1 MFVHS
6 VEDDVSTD
14 KESSVLKLNIV
25 AKFMAIAVSSC
36 QASKLDHLLKE
47 KRGMSSLGSVAD
59 HEVGHLCRIVCAV
72 NLHYLKE
79 LLKKIW
85 AFNIGHD
92 AGNNAGSLP
101 LDIRMQCFFKGNLQ
115 NPYLLAI

>member
-59 HEVGHLCRIVCAV
+59 HEVGHLCCIMCIV
-72 NLHYLKE
+72 N
-79 LLKKIW
+79 
-85 AFNIGHD
+85 F
-92 AGNNAGSLP
+92 
-101 LDIRMQCFFKGNLQ
+101 
-115 NPYLLAI
+115 